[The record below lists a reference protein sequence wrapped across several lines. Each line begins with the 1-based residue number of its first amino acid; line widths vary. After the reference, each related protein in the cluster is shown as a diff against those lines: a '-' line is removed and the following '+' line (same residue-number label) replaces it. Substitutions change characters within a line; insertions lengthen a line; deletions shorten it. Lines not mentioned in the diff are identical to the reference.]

1 MDEREFEY
9 SLEELPPGRLPFRR
23 WRWELWQGAWL
34 LACGWRV
41 SPGDAERAIRTA
53 ASRRAHELLGVR
65 ALHPDR
71 AHTRGSFL
79 YGSTVRVDCGP
90 ITCVL
95 APRREPAAG
104 SAAA

>member
-9 SLEELPPGRLPFRR
+9 SLEELAPGRWPFRR
-23 WRWELWQGAWL
+23 WRWELWQGALL

-41 SPGDAERAIRTA
+41 SPADAERALRTA

-65 ALHPDR
+65 PIRPD
-71 AHTRGSFL
+71 HTRALGAFHW
-79 YGSTVRVDCGP
+79 GTTVRVDCGA

-95 APRREPAAG
+95 APRRDPAAA